1 MRKPFLIAMALIVAP
16 LGAQAETWNIYGWQN
31 QSWEFVDIDGGQ
43 SFDRIQSNAG
53 NIGFAASVPTGMND
67 ISVNIRCEQF
77 TYLNHFAGGTGW
89 CNRNSKISLSHPQM
103 GEIMLATW
111 LLPYNEGVAQW
122 VDPFYD
128 AGADSHTSIMGSV
141 GAHTIFYNTG
151 DFDQQASN
159 SSPTT
164 GFGGSEFN
172 YAGGGYDTGFNRRQE
187 GIIQYWSPNWN
198 GFVFRFAWTVG
209 RRDESD
215 FGHGEVDPVI
225 RSSSLAYT
233 NGPFW
238 GAVTW
243 QDHEDWTAA
252 SVGQMASSDAES
264 IRIAGRYIMDLG
276 DGMSVQISA
285 MWEDLEYEFN
295 GVTSVD
301 QAMSAF
307 GYSNFA
313 TSGNLSADS
322 AGDPFMRVA
331 FEGVDFAPEDFAFAP
346 ADNADGTPNAHKTLV
361 LQEKTIDLLNEL
373 FSAADAN
380 LAPADDLPSISST
393 ETTTDGVTTT
403 TYAVETGG
411 TQVTKPEYTPPSA
424 GSETAVGDLPFTQLD
439 ESADDTPG
447 NGATNIFT
455 VDDNGDATTDATTLK
470 TYLEAW
476 GAAVADVD
484 LADSTTTTEQY
495 TARAKYDALVAAAQ
509 AAAMPGAEMAHDA
522 AQAAAKTAHD
532 AAQATAMT
540 AHESAQDTAMAAHE
554 AAEDAKTLRSEV
566 GGNVKIER
574 DAWMVSGK
582 IKFGGPVDFRFSYM
596 DADDLEVSCSACS
609 GDWSETA
616 AEAWNVG
623 IFYTMPAGTELRLTY
638 SEVDNDANGTY
649 GQGISGTGLGSPGAE
664 IEMFALG
671 IVHWFD

>member
-1 MRKPFLIAMALIVAP
+1 MALTVAP
-16 LGAQAETWNIYGWQN
+16 FAAQAETWNIYGWQN
-31 QSWEFVDIDGGQ
+31 HSWEFVDIDGGR

-67 ISVNIRCEQF
+67 ISVNVRCEQF
-77 TYLNHFAGGTGW
+77 TYFNHFAGGTGW
-89 CNRNSKISLSHPQM
+89 CNRNSKIGLSHPQM
-103 GEIMLATW
+103 GEIMFATW

-141 GAHTIFYNTG
+141 GANTIFYNTG
-151 DFDQQASN
+151 DFDQQASA
-159 SSPTT
+159 SGPGT
-164 GFGGSEFN
+164 GFSGAEFN

-187 GIIQYWSPNWN
+187 NIIQYWSPNWN
-198 GFVFRFAWTVG
+198 GFVFRFAWTAG
-209 RRDESD
+209 NRDESAAPAGTGD
-215 FGHGEVDPVI
+215 IDPVI

-233 NGPFW
+233 NGPLW
-238 GAVTW
+238 LAVTW
-243 QDHEDWTAA
+243 QDHEDWTAV
-252 SVGQMASSDAES
+252 SVGEMNSSDAES
-264 IRIAGRYIMDLG
+264 FRVAGRYIMDMG

-313 TSGNLSADS
+313 TSGNLTADS
-322 AGDPFMRVA
+322 FERAVFQGAEFVGTEFSFMP
-331 FEGVDFAPEDFAFAP
+331 D
-346 ADNADGTPNAHKTLV
+346 DNADGTPNDDKTLV
-361 LQEKTIDLLNEL
+361 LQEKTLALMNEL
-373 FSAADAN
+373 FSTAADDGP
-380 LAPADDLPSISST
+380 LVESDLPYIQ
-393 ETTTDGVTTT
+393 ETTTNGVT
-403 TYAVETGG
+403 TYAVVASGG
-411 TQVTKPEYTPPSA
+411 IAKPMF
-424 GSETAVGDLPFTQLD
+424 TADVAAVEDDPFTQTD
-439 ESADDTPG
+439 EAVDAMPG
-447 NGATNIFT
+447 NGGTNIFS
-455 VDDNGDATTDATTLK
+455 VGDNGDATSDATTLK
-470 TYLEAW
+470 TYLDAW
-476 GAAVADVD
+476 GAAVADID
-484 LADSTTTTEQY
+484 LADTTTTAEQY
-495 TARAKYDALVAAAQ
+495 TAKAKYDALVAAAQ
-509 AAAMPGAEMAHDA
+509 AAAMSGAEMAHGTAQTA
-522 AQAAAKTAHD
+522 AMTAHE
-532 AAQATAMT
+532 AAQATA
-540 AHESAQDTAMAAHE
+540 ESEHE
-554 AAEDAKTLRSEV
+554 AREDQREADTITRDKV

-664 IEMFALG
+664 IEMFAVG